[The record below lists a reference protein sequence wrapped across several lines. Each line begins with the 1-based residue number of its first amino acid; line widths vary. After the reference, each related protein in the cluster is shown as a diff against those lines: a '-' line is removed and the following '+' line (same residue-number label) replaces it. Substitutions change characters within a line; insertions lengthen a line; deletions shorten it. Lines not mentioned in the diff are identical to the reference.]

1 MKLTQY
7 TQGLTA
13 LCSSLALLHHYLHLQ
28 VMHFPRF
35 QLIFACVLT
44 GSPKGFSVLC
54 NYTEAST

>member
-7 TQGLTA
+7 TEGLTA

-35 QLIFACVLT
+35 QLIFACMLT